1 MPTISGNSHRYLCNT
16 LSLIPLN
23 DSVLKNVEHST
34 RTGMRL
40 RRALDGAEATR
51 LQTARHD
58 SLSLTSF
65 DADKATYRH

>member
-1 MPTISGNSHRYLCNT
+1 MPFANADHYQCNT
-16 LSLIPLN
+16 LSLIPVN

-51 LQTARHD
+51 LQTARHH
-58 SLSLTSF
+58 SLSLTSS